1 MKQPRKL
8 GQHDKVE
15 LLLESYLMQVQL
27 LSTEVGEYRDE
38 IRNTE
43 EVVEIQLDVLR
54 NR

>member
-8 GQHDKVE
+8 GPHDKVE

-27 LSTEVGEYRDE
+27 LSTEVGEYCDE